1 MDTIAAKKR
10 DFAVKAKK
18 LRREGLVTGSISGK
32 ELKESLSLTFEAK
45 DIARLFTK
53 NHVGSQVKI
62 SVEGDA
68 DYAVI
73 VKSIDF
79 DGLKHQFIDVTFQQL
94 VADERIKA
102 SAVIELANAEK
113 AKGFITRGIE
123 EVEYEAY
130 PADLVDK
137 IIVDVSAYEVGTN
150 LTVADLELAKNPKVH
165 VLSQADSTVLHIAA
179 HQKRQQLM
187 QQQMLRR
194 QPQVQQVLTPQRTLT
209 HRQSNLIF
217 YLRRYTPKGVRRL
230 FVCRISA
237 AADG

>member
-1 MDTIAAKKR
+1 MDTISAKKR

-179 HQKRQQLM
+179 HQKVSAAEREAEAEAAA
-187 QQQMLRR
+187 
-194 QPQVQQVLTPQRTLT
+194 
-209 HRQSNLIF
+209 N
-217 YLRRYTPKGVRRL
+217 
-230 FVCRISA
+230 A
-237 AADG
+237 AADATKTAAGAAGADTAKDVNAQAK